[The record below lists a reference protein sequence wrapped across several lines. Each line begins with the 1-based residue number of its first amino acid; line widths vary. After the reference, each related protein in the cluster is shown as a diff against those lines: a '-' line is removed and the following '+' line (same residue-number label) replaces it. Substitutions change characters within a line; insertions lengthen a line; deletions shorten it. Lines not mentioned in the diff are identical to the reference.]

1 MDLQHTTFLI
11 LIALTGALSRRPS
24 LHPSLGIPVKLV
36 HEKHSPDGN
45 ADDLQ
50 VLFPLESFAGE
61 PGSVGIDGKI
71 VVQRKA
77 QKGAAGQYPRQ
88 GDEDKECG

>member
-1 MDLQHTTFLI
+1 M
-11 LIALTGALSRRPS
+11 
-24 LHPSLGIPVKLV
+24 HPSFGIPIKFV
-36 HEKHSPDGN
+36 HEEHPPDGN

-50 VLFPLESFAGE
+50 IPFPLESFAGE

-77 QKGAAGQYPRQ
+77 QKGAAGQNPRQ
-88 GDEDKECG
+88 GDEDKKWGVCNLGM